1 VGRFCIDSKLVG
13 TDKHVVVDC
22 DIETLAS
29 SYMLVDSVPA
39 DTWHLDGTIKPNS
52 DWCLDSALR
61 LSGRTLNVSPPEQ
74 YVTAM
79 TTFSGS
85 LGEMAVPWHKVM
97 PARAHLSFVKGL
109 VSETIVAMANAPLDY
124 YRTVWV
130 PGNSVLRSLQAAAVD
145 SQLWRERVA
154 SGEGNVP
161 ATQSFVPG
169 EEGLARQVHYDRF
182 KTLTGRLTV
191 ESGPQIL
198 TLKRE
203 HRDILRSRHGDQGG
217 IYALDFANLEA
228 RILLYEYG
236 RSCNDVDLYG
246 VIAKE
251 LGYDR
256 KAIKGAVISELY
268 GSSKWALGKHLGI
281 EGKELNEFVKKVKDY
296 FSTSELLERVKT
308 QFLATGKVINRY
320 GRPVTIDEPLDHIFI
335 SYYGQSTGVD
345 VTMLGFKQVVDT
357 LRKKAPKSSPIFLLH
372 DAMFLDVHNDDLP
385 IVQAI
390 KHVKVKG
397 YVQKFFL
404 KLEKISV

>member
-1 VGRFCIDSKLVG
+1 
-13 TDKHVVVDC
+13 
-22 DIETLAS
+22 
-29 SYMLVDSVPA
+29 M
-39 DTWHLDGTIKPNS
+39 
-52 DWCLDSALR
+52 
-61 LSGRTLNVSPPEQ
+61 
-74 YVTAM
+74 
-79 TTFSGS
+79 
-85 LGEMAVPWHKVM
+85 
-97 PARAHLSFVKGL
+97 
-109 VSETIVAMANAPLDY
+109 
-124 YRTVWV
+124 
-130 PGNSVLRSLQAAAVD
+130 
-145 SQLWRERVA
+145 
-154 SGEGNVP
+154 P
-161 ATQSFVPG
+161 ATQSFVPD
-169 EEGLARQVHYDRF
+169 EDGLTRPVRYDRF

-203 HRDILRSRHGDQGG
+203 HRDILKSRHGDNGA

-296 FSTSELLERVKT
+296 FNTGELLERVKA
-308 QFLATGKVINRY
+308 QFVSTGKVINRY

-357 LRKKAPKSSPIFLLH
+357 LKKKAPKSCPVFLLH

-385 IVQAI
+385 IVQSI

-404 KLEKISV
+404 KLEKISS